1 MDHNLFNFSTPE
13 GQESIITTML
23 TPIDATRE
31 DIQRSLEARAS
42 ALELG
47 AEEHPRQVVIFR
59 EVRNMTD
66 QVADEFSERLKA
78 LLEEFENYEA
88 EEANE
93 DTHSRALTV
102 AFYPSFYYKSQENGK

>member
-1 MDHNLFNFSTPE
+1 MIKEVDSIVKGNIIEKVYWITAYDWQMDYDLFNFSTPE

-47 AEEHPRQVVIFR
+47 AEEHPARWS
-59 EVRNMTD
+59 
-66 QVADEFSERLKA
+66 FSGRCA
-78 LLEEFENYEA
+78 I
-88 EEANE
+88 
-93 DTHSRALTV
+93 
-102 AFYPSFYYKSQENGK
+102 

>member
-1 MDHNLFNFSTPE
+1 MIKEVDSIVKGNIIEKVYWITAYDWQMDHDLFNFSTPE

-47 AEEHPRQVVIFR
+47 AEEHPARWS
-59 EVRNMTD
+59 
-66 QVADEFSERLKA
+66 FSGRCA
-78 LLEEFENYEA
+78 I
-88 EEANE
+88 
-93 DTHSRALTV
+93 
-102 AFYPSFYYKSQENGK
+102 